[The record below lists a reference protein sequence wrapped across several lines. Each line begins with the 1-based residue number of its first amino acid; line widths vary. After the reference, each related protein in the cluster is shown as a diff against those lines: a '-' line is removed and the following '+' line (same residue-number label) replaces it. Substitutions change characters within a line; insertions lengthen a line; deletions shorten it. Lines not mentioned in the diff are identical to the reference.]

1 MYIELEDHADINEI
15 TYRLSKI
22 FGIKSISPVL
32 KVEKTIEAMSAA
44 AIKFAQQFEEN
55 STFKIDVKRA
65 DKNFPMDTYELQRE
79 LGGAVLKHFDNISV
93 NVKRPAS

>member
-1 MYIELEDHADINEI
+1 
-15 TYRLSKI
+15 
-22 FGIKSISPVL
+22 
-32 KVEKTIEAMSAA
+32 MSAT

-65 DKNFPMDTYELQRE
+65 DKNYPMDTYELQRE

-93 NVKRPAS
+93 NVKRPDHEIEWKLD

>member
-65 DKNFPMDTYELQRE
+65 DK
-79 LGGAVLKHFDNISV
+79 ISQWIRMNYNV
-93 NVKRPAS
+93 NWVVPY

>member
-1 MYIELEDHADINEI
+1 
-15 TYRLSKI
+15 
-22 FGIKSISPVL
+22 
-32 KVEKTIEAMSAA
+32 MSAA

-93 NVKRPAS
+93 NVKRPIMKFEWKLD

>member
-1 MYIELEDHADINEI
+1 MDYQKF
-15 TYRLSKI
+15 S
-22 FGIKSISPVL
+22 GIKSISPVL

-65 DKNFPMDTYELQRE
+65 DKNFRIGY
-79 LGGAVLKHFDNISV
+79 VLNYNV
-93 NVKRPAS
+93 NWVVPY

>member
-32 KVEKTIEAMSAA
+32 KVE
-44 AIKFAQQFEEN
+44 
-55 STFKIDVKRA
+55 
-65 DKNFPMDTYELQRE
+65 
-79 LGGAVLKHFDNISV
+79 
-93 NVKRPAS
+93 NVRGNECSGN